1 MAAHSEQ
8 QQQAARGIVEQRI
21 ADSIA
26 TWHGLYNAETRPLSV
41 YLYEQLADLFVTPE
55 PEPELQAIGAR
66 IRTQDNRC
74 TDQPMFVVLEK
85 REIVTREGYDHDR
98 IVWFETKSGDYN
110 EASEVQVRRLEA
122 LRMGGRET
130 PGWERIAV
138 KEIDMFVT
146 TCFTEQ
152 GCRDFLARD
161 GHNHRKPFIYAYGS
175 YRNAEYQAVRNFL
188 AALPAPEVAP

>member
-8 QQQAARGIVEQRI
+8 QQQVARAAIEQRI
-21 ADSIA
+21 ADAIA
-26 TWHGLYNAETRPLSV
+26 TWHGLYSAETRPLSV
-41 YLYEQLADLFVTPE
+41 YLREALADLFAPAGD
-55 PEPELQAIGAR
+55 ELRAIGER

-85 REIVTREGYDHDR
+85 REIVTHEDYDHDR

-122 LRMGGRET
+122 LRMGGRDT
-130 PGWERIAV
+130 PGWNRVAV

-161 GHNHRKPFIYAYGS
+161 GHNHRKPFVYAYGS

-188 AALPAPEVAP
+188 AALPAPKVAP